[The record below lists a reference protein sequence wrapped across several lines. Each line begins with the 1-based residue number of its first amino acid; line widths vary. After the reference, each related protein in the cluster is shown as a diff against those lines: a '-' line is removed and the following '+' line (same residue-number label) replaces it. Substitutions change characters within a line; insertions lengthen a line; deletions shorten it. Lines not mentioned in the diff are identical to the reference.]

1 MLLVDAMRGWSG
13 LALAYGAVQGPMLA
27 GLIQG
32 RARFSKLLLSPALA
46 APLTAVAGIAMAAA
60 APLLHNLGAA
70 SEGVLQFSV
79 GVGLSATLGYVSGRA
94 IASRTSSISAHQ
106 RGTIITDAA
115 AIAGERQ
122 ARRSRSAGRAR
133 ALPARDRNKAITL
146 GGLPVMPED
155 ETKHFKLIGTTGTG
169 KSTAIRELLSGALG
183 RGDGAVVADPDGGY
197 LERFHDPRRGDVI
210 LNPFDAASVKWDLF
224 GE

>member
-94 IASRTSSISAHQ
+94 IA
-106 RGTIITDAA
+106 
-115 AIAGERQ
+115 
-122 ARRSRSAGRAR
+122 
-133 ALPARDRNKAITL
+133 
-146 GGLPVMPED
+146 
-155 ETKHFKLIGTTGTG
+155 
-169 KSTAIRELLSGALG
+169 
-183 RGDGAVVADPDGGY
+183 
-197 LERFHDPRRGDVI
+197 
-210 LNPFDAASVKWDLF
+210 
-224 GE
+224 